1 MPIDKTTALAQIEA
15 ITARRKDLNDQW
27 FPDSVQEIT
36 TLSCA
41 AIKRLAPP
49 GSAYLEQM
57 ESVLKNTEKSITRSR
72 EEEIEF
78 RLRGILGALRGDYDA
93 GRLQS
98 FEELIHADLFSDFL
112 EMAEYFL
119 VEGYKDPAAVIAGG
133 VLEEH
138 LRKLCG
144 KHGVTIPA
152 KPKLDM
158 MNADLAKAG
167 AYNKNDQKHVTAWA
181 GLRND
186 AAHGNYGNGNSPDHS
201 LNAANT
207 PRTHWRP
214 AQMAGCRLLVLH
226 SGTRSRAHA
235 CRAQSSGACAPT
247 RPEERGPARHRNPSL
262 GFARE

>member
-1 MPIDKTTALAQIEA
+1 MPIDKTTALAQIDA
-15 ITARRKDLNDQW
+15 VSARRKELGQNW
-27 FPDSVQEIT
+27 VPENVQEIT

-41 AIKRLAPP
+41 AIRRLAPP
-49 GSAYLEQM
+49 GSAYLDQM
-57 ESVLKNTEKSITRSR
+57 ESVLKNTQKSISRSR
-72 EEEIEF
+72 DEEVEF
-78 RLRGILGALRGDYDA
+78 RLRGILNALRADYDA

-119 VEGYKDPAAVIAGG
+119 AEGYRDPAAVIAGG

-152 KPKLDM
+152 KPKLDT

-167 AYNKNDQKHVTAWA
+167 AYNKNDQKQVTAWA

-186 AAHGNYGNGNSPDHS
+186 AAHGNYSNY
-201 LNAANT
+201 
-207 PRTHWRP
+207 
-214 AQMAGCRLLVLH
+214 
-226 SGTRSRAHA
+226 
-235 CRAQSSGACAPT
+235 
-247 RPEERGPARHRNPSL
+247 GPAEVKLMVAGIRDFLSRNP
-262 GFARE
+262 A